1 MLAVAREDLRDRVGI
16 ELQLAELAAAHPAPR
31 VLRGRVD
38 ADEAHE
44 DLAARALGRRTEPR
58 VETLR
63 PASERA
69 DAAAGRDVALERQR
83 VGGAGREE
91 LGQRV
96 LQQRQGARLVAY
108 VGDDLGDEP
117 RLIANADASR
127 GPLDSLRQL
136 VLR

>member
-44 DLAARALGRRTEPR
+44 DLAAGGLGLRTEPR

-63 PASERA
+63 PASECA
-69 DAAAGRDVALERQR
+69 DDAAGRDVARMCQR

-91 LGQRV
+91 LGQRERSWPSW
-96 LQQRQGARLVAY
+96 LAAPIAARL
-108 VGDDLGDEP
+108 LTP
-117 RLIANADASR
+117 RYPIWSV
-127 GPLDSLRQL
+127 SWT
-136 VLR
+136 